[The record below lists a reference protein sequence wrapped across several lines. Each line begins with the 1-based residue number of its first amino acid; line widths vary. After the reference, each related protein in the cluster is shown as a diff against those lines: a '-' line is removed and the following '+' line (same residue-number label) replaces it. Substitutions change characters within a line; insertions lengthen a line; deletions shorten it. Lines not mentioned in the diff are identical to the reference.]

1 TKDGAFLRTMASG
14 TTAPLLTGRG
24 DYKGLTFDRTGAQ
37 ILFVANR
44 DEFGRPSPRY
54 TVYQASANGGAAQA
68 LIAPSQ
74 LSSGLH
80 IADNSPVA
88 FNRSGT
94 AITLSVAPPAIDS
107 VPADS
112 LTGKAVFDLW
122 HYKDPVLQP
131 TQRLNA
137 ARDRN
142 RSYSAIYYPAT
153 KKLVQLS
160 DDSLPNVNVS
170 DDGKVGVGNSRE

>member
-1 TKDGAFLRTMASG
+1 VLAYTVVSRDSTKDGAFLRTMAAG
-14 TTAPLLTGRG
+14 TTRRSDWPR

-37 ILFVANR
+37 ILFVSNR
-44 DEFGRPSPRY
+44 DEFARGPAARY
-54 TVYQASANGGAAQA
+54 TVYQASAKGGAAQA

-74 LSSGLH
+74 LSAGLH
-80 IADNSPVA
+80 VADNSPVA

-94 AITLSVAPPAIDS
+94 AVTLSVAPPAIDS

-122 HYKDPVLQP
+122 HYKDRVLQP

-142 RSYSAIYYPAT
+142 VTYSAIYYPRRR
-153 KKLVQLS
+153 S
-160 DDSLPNVNVS
+160 SCS
-170 DDGKVGVGNSRE
+170 SRTTRCRT

>member
-1 TKDGAFLRTMASG
+1 YL
-14 TTAPLLTGRG
+14 
-24 DYKGLTFDRTGAQ
+24 
-37 ILFVANR
+37 
-44 DEFGRPSPRY
+44 
-54 TVYQASANGGAAQA
+54 ASAKGGNAQAVITPAAVPPGMRLADNGG
-68 LIAPSQ
+68 
-74 LSSGLH
+74 
-80 IADNSPVA
+80 VA
-88 FNRSGT
+88 FNRGAT

-112 LTGKAVFDLW
+112 LVGKAVFDLW

-170 DDGKVGVGNSRE
+170 EDGKVGVG